1 MAKLLCALLRTHSEE
16 EENGSCE
23 RIENGGSDVMWT
35 REFHDRANQKGYG
48 CRKVEIFGLH
58 GR

>member
-1 MAKLLCALLRTHSEE
+1 
-16 EENGSCE
+16 
-23 RIENGGSDVMWT
+23 MWT